1 MTLEQMS
8 SIKRWHLGHR
18 HRHPVEGLLWD
29 LVLTL
34 WVMSLM
40 GVPVGLL
47 IDSPL
52 LSGVCL
58 VLAVLPSLYTI
69 LRRQLH
75 RQGLLRCDW
84 LEAARPARS

>member
-18 HRHPVEGLLWD
+18 HRHPVEGQLWD

-34 WVMSLM
+34 WVMSLL

-47 IDSPL
+47 IGSPL
-52 LSGVCL
+52 LSAVCL
-58 VLAVLPSLYTI
+58 VLAVLPSLYTL
-69 LRRQLH
+69 LRRHLH
-75 RQGLLRCDW
+75 RRGVLRCDW
-84 LEAARPARS
+84 LEAARP

>member
-18 HRHPVEGLLWD
+18 HRHPVEGWLWD

-34 WVMSLM
+34 WVMSLL
-40 GVPVGLL
+40 GIPVGLL
-47 IDSPL
+47 IDSLL
-52 LSGVCL
+52 LSSASL
-58 VLAVLPSLYTI
+58 ALAVLPSLYTL

-75 RQGLLRCDW
+75 RRGVLRCDW
-84 LEAARPARS
+84 LEAARP